1 MSIVDR
7 EYADLES
14 KVDQYLHRIEQIDR
28 ILAGPLRTLI
38 DEAETG
44 LNGAEH
50 GLPMLRQWLSAIDP
64 VDSHSSRVATSL
76 CVVTLQRFNNVR
88 RRFPELE
95 KDLERLSAFVR
106 QLSQRYVPER
116 GRKVGADDS
125 YFEACCAMVDSKVHG
140 ILNPFTGA
148 QVFRVLMETG
158 EDRAHSGPGCS
169 SFFAMVWPLFRRNP
183 DNPLDLGA
191 RIEPAQPSAYVTA
204 KCILP
209 LIQLRQICEQRAKLT
224 IAIHGNIKGMAEA
237 LAAETWAVP
246 SADGGGAG
254 QRTSSTTRKRW
265 RFCSLLSDLIKNL
278 GELAPISI
286 GAPFLSS
293 VAKRLDKRVSRIR
306 PDENLEALHRW
317 TVEHLYEGVLSIGER
332 NQGLVADAGVV
343 LDRLKER
350 VVAPLLKGELPPAPA
365 GSRWGFEPD
374 EGTLSVDYITMQG
387 VAAGTAAE
395 LCDKILRALRHIRE
409 LPPLEGN
416 EPLPVIQLRLL
427 HALRMLAAVNTCVAR
442 HIYGPVELQAKWCHG
457 VTNREIAFTSADNDT
472 DFDPAE
478 LVSSIAVAVRTN
490 RFTTPVQLSD
500 AVGKAV
506 LGAQRDG
513 SWRLLHPFYS
523 GDGSQAIRPPAA
535 DVVWTLASALSHFP
549 GIDVADETLF
559 RFVDW
564 LERTQREI
572 RSPGDPPRGA
582 KARTYVGWSSDQMR
596 EDHRISLITTS
607 YAANALL
614 AIRDLVEHRLWELC
628 TRRFTVITSA
638 LPLSE
643 MDPVDLL
650 VPHSGRLHRLLARMS
665 WQTRTDAPRTP
676 YSLVLHGPP
685 GSSKTAVA
693 GALAS
698 TLWTTS
704 WHWARD
710 REATRLIRITP
721 ADFTRR
727 GEAHVESEAQLIFR
741 LLGRVRSV
749 TVLFDEIDDL
759 LRRREDGRPRFL
771 DLVIPAMLNRLQ
783 DLRDVCPRQE
793 MCFLFGT
800 NYVERIEP
808 ALMRRGRIDKVLP
821 VAYPDY
827 ESRLATAERIL
838 APFSFKGLDRLNG
851 DIRMRLKGM
860 RLGWGEYVAARTPGW
875 PWSAVTAV
883 LKQVKDEVWAPM
895 VRKHKENPN
904 GAPDFDK
911 LQRRFLR
918 VVRDSLE
925 ENNPESQIS
934 DDYLERLKRR
944 PHSSELRREVLYSI
958 ISRSNHSSLEDVR
971 AELEDRVKEFL
982 HSLAAAR
989 HAGGE
994 GREASNGA
1002 EPALLSATEFRKLR
1016 LRWDAAIAG
1025 LPHFKVRVPGTVPR
1039 A

>member
-1 MSIVDR
+1 MSSVDR
-7 EYADLES
+7 EYGSLEL
-14 KVDQYLHRIEQIDR
+14 KVDQYIDRIDQIDR
-28 ILAGPLRTLI
+28 ILERPLRTLI
-38 DEAETG
+38 DEAKAG
-44 LNGAEH
+44 LDRSPE
-50 GLPMLRQWLSAIDP
+50 GLPMLRQWLSALDP

-76 CVVTLQRFNNVR
+76 CVVTLQRVNNVR
-88 RRFPELE
+88 RRFVKLE
-95 KDLERLSAFVR
+95 DDLKRLDTFVR
-106 QLSQRYVPER
+106 ALSQRYVRER
-116 GRKVGADDS
+116 GKMKVSDRE
-125 YFEACCAMVDSKVHG
+125 YFEACCAMVTSQVHG
-140 ILNPFTGA
+140 VLNPFTGA

-158 EDRAHSGPGCS
+158 EDRAHSGPGS
-169 SFFAMVWPLFRRNP
+169 ASFFAMVWPLFRRNP

-204 KCILP
+204 KCLLP
-209 LIQLRQICEQRAKLT
+209 LIQLRQICENRARLT
-224 IAIHGNIKGMAEA
+224 LAIHANIQDLAGA
-237 LAAETWAVP
+237 LAPETCVVPDTDGDGRAEELTVL
-246 SADGGGAG
+246 
-254 QRTSSTTRKRW
+254 TTRKHW
-265 RFCSLLSDLIKNL
+265 RFCSTLSALIKNL

-286 GAPFLSS
+286 GAPFLGS

-306 PDENLEALHRW
+306 PDEDLAGLQKW
-317 TVEHLYEGVLSIGER
+317 VVEHLYDSLQSIGSR
-332 NQGLVADAGVV
+332 NQELVGDARVV
-343 LDRLKER
+343 LDGLREH
-350 VVAPLLKGELPPAPA
+350 VVAPLLRGEVPPPVAQGHWGFKLDEGMPAREYIRMLGAAARDALGLCECILRDLRRLRVLPPRGVDEPLPA
-365 GSRWGFEPD
+365 VQRR
-374 EGTLSVDYITMQG
+374 LS
-387 VAAGTAAE
+387 
-395 LCDKILRALRHIRE
+395 RALRV
-409 LPPLEGN
+409 LAGVN
-416 EPLPVIQLRLL
+416 LR
-427 HALRMLAAVNTCVAR
+427 VAR
-442 HIYGPVELQAKWCHG
+442 HVYGPVELQAKWCHG
-457 VTNREIAFTSADNDT
+457 VANREIAFTSADNDT

-490 RFTTPVQLSD
+490 RFTTPVQLAD

-572 RSPGDPPRGA
+572 RAPGDGA
-582 KARTYVGWSSDQMR
+582 GGGEQPTYVGWSSDQMR
-596 EDHRISLITTS
+596 EDHRISLITTA

-638 LPLSE
+638 LPLPDI
-643 MDPVDLL
+643 DPVDLL

-665 WQTRTDAPRTP
+665 WQTRADAARTP

-704 WHWARD
+704 LHWAHD
-710 REATRLIRITP
+710 PGTTRLIRVTP

-741 LLGRVRSV
+741 MLGRVRSA
-749 TVLFDEIDDL
+749 TILFDEIDDL

-793 MCFLFGT
+793 ICFLFGT

-838 APFSFKGLDRLNG
+838 APFSFDGLDRLG
-851 DIRMRLKGM
+851 PDVRARLKGM
-860 RLGWGEYVAARTPGW
+860 RLGWGEYVAAHTPGW

-883 LKQVKDEVWAPM
+883 LKQVRDEVWQPM
-895 VRKHKENPN
+895 VRKHRADPS
-904 GAPDFDK
+904 GAPDFGK
-911 LQRRFLR
+911 LQRRFVR

-925 ENNPESQIS
+925 ENNPESQTS
-934 DDYLERLKRR
+934 DDYLDRLRLR
-944 PHSSELRREVLYSI
+944 PHSSELRREVLYSMI
-958 ISRSNHSSLEDVR
+958 ARSNQSSLVAVR
-971 AELEDRVKEFL
+971 AEVDASVAELLTMLAGPDRHEGPDGGNG
-982 HSLAAAR
+982 SGAAR
-989 HAGGE
+989 LD
-994 GREASNGA
+994 
-1002 EPALLSATEFRKLR
+1002 PALVRQ
-1016 LRWDAAIAG
+1016 RWKAAVEG
-1025 LPHFKVRVPGTVPR
+1025 LPHFKVRDPP
-1039 A
+1039 AAS